1 MKKIEI
7 NEQEI
12 FDRFHTYSVKD
23 VEPITTELQELV
35 KCGANEACEDSLSDK
50 LLHVI
55 EYCTYNKGATVKKY
69 NLNVLVFAGEVENER
84 VRVSWAFSKKEKEL
98 WGGSMLIAWG
108 NTDEI
113 LFAKQ
118 SVTLNGEVLNE

>member
-1 MKKIEI
+1 M
-7 NEQEI
+7 
-12 FDRFHTYSVKD
+12 
-23 VEPITTELQELV
+23 
-35 KCGANEACEDSLSDK
+35 
-50 LLHVI
+50 
-55 EYCTYNKGATVKKY
+55 
-69 NLNVLVFAGEVENER
+69 NVLVFAGEVENEK

-108 NTDEI
+108 DTDEI